1 MKLRAEASI
10 LSARIP
16 YVSKK
21 YTVRTAKTIIQKYQ
35 FSAANGNKPLMD
47 VNRTLYEMQTP
58 KQRQKM
64 NADTWQDTKS
74 VGRFFGIALLI
85 TLLFVMMP

>member
-1 MKLRAEASI
+1 MGKVNI
-10 LSARIP
+10 RINQIQ
-16 YVSKK
+16 K
-21 YTVRTAKTIIQKYQ
+21 YTVRTAKTIIQNYQ
-35 FSAANGNKPLMD
+35 FITANGNKPLMD
-47 VNRTLYEMQTP
+47 ENRTLNEMQTP

-74 VGRFFGIALLI
+74 IGRFLGIALLV